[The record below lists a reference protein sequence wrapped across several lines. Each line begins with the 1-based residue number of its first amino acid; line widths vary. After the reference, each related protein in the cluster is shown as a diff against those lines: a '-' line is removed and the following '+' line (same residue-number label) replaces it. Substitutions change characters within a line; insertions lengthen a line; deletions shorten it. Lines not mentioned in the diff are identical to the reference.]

1 MSHKSGFVNI
11 IGHPNIGKSTLV
23 NALMGEKMSIITS
36 KPQTTRHR
44 IHAILNEEAYQIVFS
59 DTPGIIEDPKYKMH
73 KAMNSFAQSSFEDA
87 DVLLFMTDQ
96 YDGYDE
102 DDITMK
108 RLKSSKAKKFLII
121 NKIDL
126 GQQEKLIALAEEW
139 KSKIEFDE
147 IFLISAKEKHG
158 VQDIL
163 KAIINVLPEGPAYYP
178 KDQTSD
184 RNMRFFA
191 AEMIREKILQ
201 QYKKEIPYAVEIV
214 VERYLEREKDGKP
227 LIEIGA
233 IIFVSRK
240 THKAII
246 IGKDGTAIKRLG
258 IEARKEIQK
267 FLQCKIFLELYVKV
281 KEDWRNN
288 DQMLKSFGYES

>member
-44 IHAILNEEAYQIVFS
+44 IHAILNEDDYQIVFS
-59 DTPGIIEDPKYKMH
+59 DTPGIIVDPKYKMH
-73 KAMNSFAQSSFEDA
+73 KSMNSFANSSFEDA

-96 YDGYDE
+96 YDKYEENDKT
-102 DDITMK
+102 IA

-126 GQQEKLIALAEEW
+126 GEQEKLIQLAEKW
-139 KSKIEFDE
+139 KTEIEFDE
-147 IFLISAKEKHG
+147 IFLISAKENHG
-158 VQDIL
+158 VNAIL
-163 KAIINVLPEGPAYYP
+163 KSILAVLPEGPAYYP

-191 AEMIREKILQ
+191 SEMIRENILK

-246 IGKDGTAIKRLG
+246 IGKDGAAIKKLG
-258 IEARKEIQK
+258 IAARKEIQR

-288 DQMLKSFGYES
+288 DQMLRSFGYES